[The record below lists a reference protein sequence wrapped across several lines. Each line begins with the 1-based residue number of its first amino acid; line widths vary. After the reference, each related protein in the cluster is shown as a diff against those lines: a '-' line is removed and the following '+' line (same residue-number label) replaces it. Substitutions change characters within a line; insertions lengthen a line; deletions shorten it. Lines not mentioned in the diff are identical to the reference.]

1 MNDRKRTQGIVY
13 AVLSA
18 IAFGHLPIFATYAY
32 RSGAN
37 AVTVVLLR
45 FLFSTIILLGYLIV
59 RNIDFKVDG
68 YMLKRLIFSGV
79 VGCASTALTLF
90 LSYKYISVGLAT
102 ILHFIYPAVV
112 TLLSYLVFK
121 ESLNRSKVIA
131 LLLSIA
137 GVYILV
143 GFNSIKL
150 HPIGVILALI
160 SGVFYSIYIL
170 QIGYTQIKNIDST
183 VLIFYVSLFSTIGI
197 FIYGIFT
204 KTLYFKIQQDFVI
217 SIAAIV
223 LTSIFALFTFTGAIK
238 NIGSSN
244 ASILSTFEPIT
255 SIMLSS
261 IMFNEKLTY
270 NIIIG
275 SILIIISIYGIVK
288 KPVDPNSMYK
298 VSNRKAS

>member
-1 MNDRKRTQGIVY
+1 MNDRKRTQGIIY

-18 IAFGHLPIFATYAY
+18 VAFGHLPIFATYAY
-32 RSGAN
+32 RSGSN
-37 AVTVVLLR
+37 AVTVVFLR
-45 FLFSTIILLGYLIV
+45 FLFSAIILLGYFLL
-59 RNIDFKVDG
+59 RNIDFKVDR
-68 YMLKRLIFSGV
+68 YMLIRLIFSGV
-79 VGCASTALTLF
+79 VGCASTSLTLF
-90 LSYKYISVGLAT
+90 LSYQYISVGLAT

-112 TLLSYLVFK
+112 TVLSYFIFK
-121 ESLNRSKVIA
+121 ESLNRGKVIS
-131 LLLSIA
+131 LLISIT
-137 GVYILV
+137 GVYILI
-143 GFNSIKL
+143 GFNSVKL
-150 HPIGVILALI
+150 HPVGVILALI

-170 QIGYTQIKNIDST
+170 QIGYTKIKDIDSI
-183 VLIFYVSLFSTIGI
+183 VLIFYVSLFSAAGI
-197 FIYGIFT
+197 FIFGTFT
-204 KTLYFKIQQDFVI
+204 ETLYFQIQPGFIV

-223 LTSIFALFTFTGAIK
+223 FTSIFALFTFAGAIK

-288 KPVDPNSMYK
+288 KPVDYTYK
-298 VSNRKAS
+298 LSNKKAS